1 MPKVSWSHQ
10 ILVYSYEKKSLYCIC
25 HTFLPLAY
33 HFAVPH
39 STATPQS
46 RHLSGISPFPC
57 LHYKYTQPAVFLVRK
72 FSYFKGGQEAGGKT
86 IEFIPWLFIVFPPL
100 GIVSVVSLGIV
111 GISPRQAEN
120 MTSDWGLFGHGFT
133 THARLFIRI
142 FCLFWNSVWVWYL
155 RVRSIKYWLK
165 ITQRMILGQCV
176 CVVF

>member
-72 FSYFKGGQEAGGKT
+72 FSYFKGGQEVRLKNLSPDYLLFFPGNCWNFPQTGREHDIRLGFVWPMGSPPRPFTNFWPRGKNR
-86 IEFIPWLFIVFPPL
+86 WLVLTPL
-100 GIVSVVSLGIV
+100 CFNPSL
-111 GISPRQAEN
+111 
-120 MTSDWGLFGHGFT
+120 F
-133 THARLFIRI
+133 
-142 FCLFWNSVWVWYL
+142 
-155 RVRSIKYWLK
+155 
-165 ITQRMILGQCV
+165 
-176 CVVF
+176 